1 MADFRS
7 EISKISKEI
16 EHKSVDFTEVM
27 EKLEQLHFV
36 ETLEINLQVKLITE
50 LANSPKFKPQNSIET
65 EQRLN
70 LLLRYLA
77 SENYVVCSFASSLM
91 KIFCDLLDVNG
102 QHIATQGIIAYT
114 DAF

>member
-7 EISKISKEI
+7 EIYKISKEI
-16 EHKSVDFTEVM
+16 EEQSVDFTEVM
-27 EKLEQLHFV
+27 EKLEQLHFS
-36 ETLEINLQVKLITE
+36 ETLEISTQVKLITE
-50 LANSPKFKPQNSIET
+50 LANSPKFKPQNVTET

-77 SENYVVCSFASSLM
+77 SGNYVVCSFACSLM

-102 QHIATQGIIAYT
+102 QHIATQGIIA
-114 DAF
+114 